1 MLVELVPVAFYF
13 FYLFLVFLL
22 ELEDVECDAV
32 EVGEGLPGVVAVGV
46 IFPLYQIVSFAFHY
60 LEVHYSLDF
69 ICFVGEDVGSVV
81 DGSGVL
87 F

>member
-1 MLVELVPVAFYF
+1 MPVVFYF
-13 FYLFLVFLL
+13 FYLFLVLVL
-22 ELEDVECDAV
+22 ELEDIECDAV
-32 EVGEGLPGVVAVGV
+32 EVGEGLPGVVAFRVV
-46 IFPLYQIVSFAFHY
+46 FPLYQVVSFTFHY

-69 ICFVGEDVGSVV
+69 IGFVGEDAGPVE